1 MCLDIRMD
9 RLLRWS
15 VVGML
20 MCMLALPT
28 VRGEDVPPRVRDGLL
43 VLYDFS
49 EGEAARVHDRSE
61 AGPPLDLVIERPEAV
76 SWVENGLRVESA
88 AVIVSADPAGRLVDA
103 IKRSASV
110 TIEAWVTPASV
121 QQSGPA
127 RIVSLSKNPSER
139 NFTLGQEKDAYDVR
153 LRSES
158 TDRNGNPST
167 ASRPGVVKQ
176 QLTHV
181 AYTRDADGATRLFVD
196 GEQVGAGR
204 VAGSL
209 ANWDASHRLSVANE
223 VTGDRPFLGT
233 LHLVAVYDRSL
244 SIADVQQNFAV
255 GSAALDPPPT
265 PAELNA
271 IAFNETIAP
280 LFARHCIECHDP
292 AIRQGGLDLSRGTAA
307 LRGGDSGV
315 VITAGNAEESLLW
328 DSVATDAMPHERPP
342 LSADEKAALR
352 KWIDGGAAWPTEVI
366 DPVIYTHS
374 NLAGEVWVQRLT
386 VPEYVATVKAAVGVD
401 IAGEASELLPADLRA
416 DGFRNT
422 AYNLGV
428 DLKHVEALSRLAEI
442 IVGRMDVLEFASRFS
457 KSRSLST
464 DNTMRKQVAS
474 MGQWLLRGPL
484 NENEINTYSGIATTV
499 SSAGGDFEQAM
510 RFIIEAMLQ
519 SPRFVYRIENHRGS
533 GESRQVGQFEL
544 ASRLSYI
551 LWGGPPD
558 AELYAAAERNE
569 LRGQAAIEAQVS
581 RMLKDPRAVE
591 RSLQFV
597 DEWLDLE
604 RLTHLQPDP
613 RRFPQWNEK
622 LAADMREETRRF
634 FEEIVWREGRPLA
647 DLINAPLTFA
657 TPQLAVHY
665 GLEPAGDGF
674 QRYELAAASGRRG
687 ILSQGSVLTIGG
699 DDASMVSRGLFVL
712 HDLLRGTV
720 NAPPPCV
727 NTTPPATK
735 AGLTQRGI
743 AEQRI
748 ANQQCGVCHARFEP
762 LAFGLEKFDGIGGFH
777 SQDEHGNPL
786 RDDGEVLFPGEAEPV
801 AYESSVELMD
811 LLAASERV
819 KESLTWKVA
828 QFAFGRPLVAEDAAK
843 LKEVHLVSQE
853 GGGTYPSLMAAIVL
867 SDLVQKTATE
877 KAE

>member
-1 MCLDIRMD
+1 MHINR
-9 RLLRWS
+9 RLRWFL
-15 VVGML
+15 VGMVL
-20 MCMLALPT
+20 CLLLPPQAH
-28 VRGEDVPPRVRDGLL
+28 GEEPLRRVREGLL
-43 VLYDFS
+43 ALYDFS
-49 EGEAARVHDRSE
+49 EAEGLVVRDRAD
-61 AGPPLDLVIERPEAV
+61 AGPPLDLVIERPD
-76 SWVENGLRVESA
+76 SIRWVENGLRVEAS
-88 AVIVSADPAGRLVDA
+88 AVIVSAEPARRLINT
-103 IKRSASV
+103 IKRTEGV
-110 TIEAWVTPASV
+110 TIEAWVTPANA
-121 QQSGPA
+121 QQTGPA
-127 RIVSLSKNPSER
+127 RIVSLSKSPSER
-139 NFTLGQEKDAYDVR
+139 NFTLGQDTDAYDVR
-153 LRSES
+153 LRTES

-167 ASRPGVVKQ
+167 ASRSGVVQ
-176 QLTHV
+176 PQLTHV
-181 AYTRDADGATRLFVD
+181 AYTREAEGATRLFVD
-196 GEQVGAGR
+196 GQPVGESTVGGR
-204 VAGSL
+204 L
-209 ANWDASHRLSVANE
+209 ANWDASHRLSLANE

-233 LHLVAVYDRSL
+233 LHLVAIYDRPL
-244 SIADVQQNFAV
+244 SIQDVQQNFAA
-255 GSAALDPPPT
+255 GSAAFDPPPT
-265 PAELNA
+265 PAEVNA
-271 IAFNETIAP
+271 MAFDEAIAP
-280 LFARHCIECHDP
+280 LFAKHCIECHDP

-315 VITAGNAEESLLW
+315 VIVAGNAGESLLW
-328 DSVATDAMPHERPP
+328 NSVATDAMPHERPP
-342 LSADEKAALR
+342 LSAGEKAALR
-352 KWIDGGAAWPTEVI
+352 EWIDGGAAWPTEVI

-374 NLAGEVWVQRLT
+374 NHAGEVWVQRLT
-386 VPEYVATVKAAVGVD
+386 VPEYIATVQAAVGVD
-401 IAGEASELLPADLRA
+401 IAAEASELLPVDLRA

-428 DLKHVEALSRLAEI
+428 DLKHVEAFSRLAEI
-442 IVGRMDVLEFASRFS
+442 IVSRMDVLAFASRFS

-464 DNTMRKQVAS
+464 DDTMRQHVAK

-484 NENEINTYSGIATTV
+484 NEREINTYCGITTTV

-510 RFIIEAMLQ
+510 RFMIEAMLQ

-533 GESRQVGQFEL
+533 GQARPVDPYEL

-558 AELYAAAERNE
+558 AELF
-569 LRGQAAIEAQVS
+569 QAAGRNQLRDPAALQGQVE

-604 RLTHLQPDP
+604 RLAHLQPDP
-613 RRFPQWNEK
+613 GRFPQWNET

-634 FEEIVWREGRPLA
+634 FEEIVWHENRPLA
-647 DLINAPLTFA
+647 DLLNAPLTFA
-657 TPQLAVHY
+657 TPQLAAHY
-665 GLEPAGDGF
+665 GLEPAGDGL
-674 QRYELAAASGRRG
+674 QRYELTADAGRRG
-687 ILSQGSVLTIGG
+687 ILTQGSVLTIGG

-727 NTTPPATK
+727 NTTPPPTK

-777 SQDEHGNPL
+777 TLDEYGNQL

-801 AYESSVELMD
+801 SYASSVALMD

-819 KESLTWKVA
+819 NESLTWKVA
-828 QFAFGRPLVAEDAAK
+828 QFALGRPLVADDAAK
-843 LKEVHLVSQE
+843 LKEVHRVAQE
-853 GGGTYPSLMAAIVL
+853 NGGTYSSLMAAIVL
-867 SDLVQKTATE
+867 SDLVQQTATE